1 MCSRPLAA
9 HLTTYGSMLSEL
21 HFPGRDPPPVQY
33 ARKPTSNIESK
44 ASHVLGW
51 DGSPLHTT
59 HHNIL
64 SRSAQHPEQTSHHC
78 NRLPIFDNSVF
89 KITLTAGSSSPLPP
103 NHLTHTTAPTTR
115 RRDEQSLVAGRDRV
129 FSLKSARHCSPTAT
143 PQKKTLTHTQSIIDA
158 TSLLPF
164 MDRSPDGS
172 LGA

>member
-115 RRDEQSLVAGRDRV
+115 RRDEQSLVEIES
-129 FSLKSARHCSPTAT
+129 SLSSQRGIVLQLQLH
-143 PQKKTLTHTQSIIDA
+143 KKKRSLTLNQ
-158 TSLLPF
+158 
-164 MDRSPDGS
+164 
-172 LGA
+172 